1 MLDPIQNHGLR
12 LCLGAF
18 RTSPA
23 DSLAVEADELPLS
36 IRRDKLALQY
46 ISKVAA
52 CPENPVH
59 DIIFEPKYGGLFET
73 KPSSIATF
81 GIRYQDAVKDL
92 KLHPEN
98 VAKFQFPET
107 PPWTLTPL
115 NINLEIAHAK
125 KSDTNPA
132 FYQAAHKEIVEIF
145 SWI

>member
-1 MLDPIQNHGLR
+1 M
-12 LCLGAF
+12 GAINVRYHVAHYRVS

-59 DIIFEPKYGGLFET
+59 DIIFEPKYGGLFEM

-98 VAKFQFPET
+98 IAKFHFPET

-115 NINLEIAHAK
+115 NINLEIF
-125 KSDTNPA
+125 PC
-132 FYQAAHKEIVEIF
+132 QKE
-145 SWI
+145 